1 MNPETEYAFNM
12 GISNAIAFMW
22 GGHKVRR
29 AGWTD
34 KGTWIVLMPELDLP
48 PFSDQTTNRKVNDR
62 TAKHIGEDTPF
73 HSNPYIAMWNA
84 RGEWQPGWV
93 CSQEDL
99 LATDWQVVV

>member
-48 PFSDQTTNRKVNDR
+48 PFSDQTANRKVYDR